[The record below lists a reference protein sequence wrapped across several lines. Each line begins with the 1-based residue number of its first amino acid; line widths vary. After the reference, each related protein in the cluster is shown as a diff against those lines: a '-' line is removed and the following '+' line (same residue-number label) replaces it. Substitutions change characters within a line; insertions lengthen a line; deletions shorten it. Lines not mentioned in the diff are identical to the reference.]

1 MSHESGIRLTF
12 PFHVD
17 VRWPQGWQGVPV
29 RCTAFEAPEAMN
41 LRKHNRGVTLIEL
54 MVAIAVLGIAVS
66 LAAPSFSDTMR
77 NQRLSSRSFALQED
91 LAYARA
97 EAVKLQ
103 GNVALAAKS
112 GKFDNGWV
120 VFQDSDADEVL
131 DAGERTLREEGA
143 MSSGYTMDAANGTGN
158 PKAGVGFD
166 RRGALVGRGTLAV
179 VICAPGYSK
188 GKDKDYARNMRVA
201 SNGRAES
208 AKGNGKHAGLS
219 CG

>member
-1 MSHESGIRLTF
+1 
-12 PFHVD
+12 
-17 VRWPQGWQGVPV
+17 
-29 RCTAFEAPEAMN
+29 MN
-41 LRKHNRGVTLIEL
+41 FRKYHRGVTLIEL
-54 MVAIAVLGIAVS
+54 MVAITVLAIAVS
-66 LAAPSFSDTMR
+66 LAAPSFSDTVR

-112 GKFDNGWV
+112 GDLNNGWV
-120 VFQDSDADEVL
+120 VFADADADEVL
-131 DAGERTLREEGA
+131 DVAERTLREEGA
-143 MSSGYTMDAANGTGN
+143 MSAGYTMKAATGTGN

-179 VICAPGYSK
+179 LICAPGYQSA
-188 GKDKDYARNMRVA
+188 KDKDYARNMRVA

-208 AKGNGKHAGLS
+208 AKGKGKHAGLS
-219 CG
+219 CS

>member
-1 MSHESGIRLTF
+1 
-12 PFHVD
+12 
-17 VRWPQGWQGVPV
+17 
-29 RCTAFEAPEAMN
+29 MN
-41 LRKHNRGVTLIEL
+41 SRKQNLGVTLSEL
-54 MVAIAVLGIAVS
+54 VVAVSVLAIAVS

-103 GNVALAAKS
+103 GNVALAAKP
-112 GKFDNGWV
+112 GGLTNGWV
-120 VFQDSDADEVL
+120 VFEDTDADEVL
-131 DAGERTLREEGA
+131 DRSERTLREQGEMTG
-143 MSSGYTMDAANGTGN
+143 GYTMAAATGAGN

-179 VICAPGYSK
+179 LICAPNWRAD
-188 GKDKDYARNMRVA
+188 KDKDYARNLRVS

-208 AKGNGKHAGLS
+208 AKGKGSNRGLS
-219 CG
+219 CS

>member
-1 MSHESGIRLTF
+1 
-12 PFHVD
+12 
-17 VRWPQGWQGVPV
+17 
-29 RCTAFEAPEAMN
+29 MN
-41 LRKHNRGVTLIEL
+41 SRKHNLGVTLIEL
-54 MVAIAVLGIAVS
+54 IVAIAVLGIAVS
-66 LAAPSFSDTMR
+66 LAAPSFSETMR

-112 GKFDNGWV
+112 GNLSNGWV
-120 VFQDSDADEVL
+120 VFEDTDADEVL
-131 DAGERTLREEGA
+131 DRSERTLREEGE
-143 MSSGYTMDAANGTGN
+143 MGGGYTMTAATGTGN

-166 RRGALVGRGTLAV
+166 RRGSLVGRGTMAV
-179 VICAPGYSK
+179 LICAPNWRA
-188 GKDKDYARNMRVA
+188 DKDNEFARNLRIA

-208 AKGNGKHAGLS
+208 AKGKGAHRGLS